1 MIMDTHFNWPRR
13 DDRRV
18 VLLKSL
24 ATNNRFYA
32 LVTPDSGLHNADT
45 VEEVPDD
52 LLLGIA
58 YPCLEDGL
66 NDFAVVRTTYETLE
80 LFPDDEE
87 IRAELLEIINDTRG
101 KLLRRLMELID
112 RISTRRAYLLG
123 TDLGDLKSYTLD
135 LVRRGC
141 PRRNLDGMMKVNV
154 FMSVAEAEGHSNG
167 SAPDYHYEFRYEH
180 LLPRFADLPPLDFVV
195 ALVADVMDSALDD
208 DNYEDKY
215 TFDKNVFQKYIALML
230 ANYAATDPVF
240 YGTHRSD
247 YGVSGDKDMANTPLY
262 MAIAHEL
269 RRLESYT
276 LITPKPGVAELRE
289 EIGEIQEET
298 LKDAREQESPDEAL
312 EPVAHDA
319 ASEPETDKVAEPLY
333 SVGQAVIQLPVPLM
347 HESVLLGPIS
357 SICAAA
363 HHLHAHSDIET
374 TEFAKVILAD
384 ASRLVQELKRLN
396 IVSPLAYDPSVIHA
410 PTRRDAGESTRP
422 AASEPAAKSA
432 PGTAREPES

>member
-1 MIMDTHFNWPRR
+1 MAMDTRFNWPRR

-18 VLLKSL
+18 VLIKSL

-32 LVTPDSGLHNADT
+32 LVPPDSGLHNADT

-66 NDFAVVRTTYETLE
+66 NDFAVVRTTYETLD

-87 IRAELLEIINDTRG
+87 LRMELLEIINDTRG

-123 TDLGDLKSYTLD
+123 TDLNDLKSYTLD
-135 LVRRGC
+135 LVHRGI

-154 FMSVAEAEGHSNG
+154 FASVAEAEGYSNG

-180 LLPRFADLPPLDFVV
+180 LLPRFEQLPPLDFVV

-240 YGTHRSD
+240 YGTHRAD

-262 MAIAHEL
+262 IAIAQEL

-276 LITPKPGVAELRE
+276 VLPARTGGVVELRQEIRE
-289 EIGEIQEET
+289 ERRETEEAVEET
-298 LKDAREQESPDEAL
+298 LVGAGISGELEAISSTRPAEETEVQL
-312 EPVAHDA
+312 QVPVV
-319 ASEPETDKVAEPLY
+319 PIPL
-333 SVGQAVIQLPVPLM
+333 VN
-347 HESVLLGPIS
+347 ESVLLGPIS

-363 HHLHAHSDIET
+363 HHLHTHADMET
-374 TEFAKVILAD
+374 TEFARVILAD

-396 IVSPLAYDPSVIHA
+396 IVSPLAYDPGETYLSEQNEGAENTHSDSSQVLAGAAHN
-410 PTRRDAGESTRP
+410 TRD
-422 AASEPAAKSA
+422 
-432 PGTAREPES
+432 